1 MVNCWSIITRS
12 AGCVPGYYDWGAT
25 IVPTSVNPLL
35 PIPTY
40 ITPTTIWGGEH
51 CAMNPGAAQAIVNAT
66 AQTLWG
72 HFCDPPRAQYPIAD
86 IGSWPITPSPYSID
100 IARDPSVAALP
111 DYYLDRGF
119 AIACRIIPTSKCLPY
134 VVFHSAYNQL
144 IGTNTIVEIR
154 KDDNGLPMGIPGDM
168 NIYGRLSV
176 AFPTDMYSYA
186 VPINAILD
194 DIDVPVWIVLYST
207 DYACSNS
214 YVGTRRLKLK
224 KSDIGATNNIA
235 VFSEANG
242 CTWAIDN
249 SLKSISLATYKSTS
263 CNGTVVV
270 NDFAFAKIV
279 TPSPIYLNDNCFVRL
294 QDVDGLRVAIGVIY
308 TNPDP
313 VRAWRRARLSF
324 AYRKP
329 DLTYF
334 TGMADIYNVTPG
346 QHEVFFEMDDYFFPG
361 NYDQLSVSAAVIQV

>member
-1 MVNCWSIITRS
+1 MVYNCWSFTATS
-12 AGCVPGYYDWGAT
+12 SPSCNYPGWSTWLINNTAN
-25 IVPTSVNPLL
+25 NPLL
-35 PIPTY
+35 PIPAY
-40 ITPTTIWGGEH
+40 ITKQIGPGCYESWTVGSGHEEARKLWTT
-51 CAMNPGAAQAIVNAT
+51 
-66 AQTLWG
+66 
-72 HFCDPPRAQYPIAD
+72 FCDPLRATYPITN
-86 IGSWPITPSPYSID
+86 IGSWPITPTPYSID
-100 IARDPSVAALP
+100 IARDPSTATLP

-134 VVFHSAYNQL
+134 IVFHYAYNQAV
-144 IGTNTIVEIR
+144 GTNTIVEIR
-154 KDDNGLPMGIPGDM
+154 KDDNGLPMGIPGDL
-168 NIYGRLSV
+168 NIYGRVSV
-176 AFPTDMYSYA
+176 AFPTDIYSYA
-186 VPINAILD
+186 VPVNAILD

-224 KSDIGATNNIA
+224 KSDVGVTNNVA

-249 SLKSISLATYKSTS
+249 SLKNLSLATYKSTS
-263 CNGTVVV
+263 CNGTVVI
-270 NDFAFAKIV
+270 NDFAFAKIT
-279 TPSPIYLNDNCFVRL
+279 TPFPIYLNDNCFVRL
-294 QDVDGLRVAIGVIY
+294 QEVDGSKVAIGVIY

-329 DLTYF
+329 DLRYF
-334 TGMADIYNVTPG
+334 TGTTDIYNVTPG
-346 QHEVFFEMDDYFFPG
+346 QHEAFFEMDDYFFPG